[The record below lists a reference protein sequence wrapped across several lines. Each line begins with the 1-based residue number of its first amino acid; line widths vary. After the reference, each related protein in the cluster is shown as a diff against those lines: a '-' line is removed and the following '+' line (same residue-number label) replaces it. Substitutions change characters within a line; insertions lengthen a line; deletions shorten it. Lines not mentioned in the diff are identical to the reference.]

1 MEAIRVALCEDDFDV
16 AAEVARV
23 KEASSGIG
31 AVVLFLGTARDVTD
45 GKGVTRLEFEAY
57 PGMAERE
64 LAGLAREATDRFGL
78 IALSIVHR
86 TGVIPAGGNIVL
98 IAAAAGH
105 RPAAFDAARW
115 CIDELKRRIPIW
127 KKEHYAD
134 GSHWVRETP

>member
-1 MEAIRVALCEDDFDV
+1 MEAIRVALREDDFDV

-23 KEASSGIG
+23 KEASRGIG

-45 GKGVTRLEFEAY
+45 GKGVARLEFEAY

-64 LAGLAREATDRFGL
+64 LAGLAAEAADRFGL
-78 IALSIVHR
+78 IALSIIHR

-134 GSHWVRETP
+134 GSRWVRETP